1 MPEPLIS
8 IIIPIYNVEQY
19 LAECLSSVINQTF
32 RNLEIICV
40 NDGSLD
46 DSAKIVEDFKREDRR
61 VQLINK
67 TNGGLS
73 DARNAGIKRATG
85 RYLFFLDSDDV
96 LDLTCIE
103 QLNKL
108 REKTSSQI
116 VSCDYQRFS
125 STKYKMK
132 TDPSSSIIITDQAYI
147 VYKKGYYDPHL
158 KVVLNIAC
166 AKLYDCSLF
175 DGVRYPLN
183 KINEDEHTT
192 YKLYALASK
201 ACHVSLPLYGYRIRE
216 GSIMQSAIP
225 ESTNIDLL
233 NAYENRI
240 ATFLTKNDTTLNCLT
255 VDDYLFHILFLY
267 STTSNKKKQA
277 LLLDKYKTAYSQYK
291 EYLATIPRIKR
302 LAFIFCPSLYGFI
315 SKIADR
321 FLHR

>member
-125 STKYKMK
+125 STKFEMEI
-132 TDPSSSIIITDQAYI
+132 DASNAVIIADHAYA
-147 VYKKGYYDPHL
+147 VYKKGYYDPHF
-158 KVVLNIAC
+158 KTVLNIAC
-166 AKLYDCSLF
+166 AKLYDRSLF
-175 DGVRYPLN
+175 NRIRYPLN
-183 KINEDEHTT
+183 KLNEDEHTT

-201 ACHVSLPLYGYRIRE
+201 ACHVSLPLYGYRMRE
-216 GSIMQSAIP
+216 GSITQSTIP
-225 ESTNIDLL
+225 ESTKIDLL

-240 ATFLTKNDTTLNCLT
+240 STFSSKNDKVLNCFT
-255 VDDYLFHILFLY
+255 VDDYLFNILSLCL
-267 STTSNKKKQA
+267 TTPSEKTQS
-277 LLLDKYKTAYSQYK
+277 LLLKKYKTAYSQYK
-291 EYLATIPRIKR
+291 ECLTVTLRIKR
-302 LAFIFCPSLYGFI
+302 LAFYYFPSLYGFI
-315 SKIADR
+315 SKIANR
-321 FLHR
+321 FMH